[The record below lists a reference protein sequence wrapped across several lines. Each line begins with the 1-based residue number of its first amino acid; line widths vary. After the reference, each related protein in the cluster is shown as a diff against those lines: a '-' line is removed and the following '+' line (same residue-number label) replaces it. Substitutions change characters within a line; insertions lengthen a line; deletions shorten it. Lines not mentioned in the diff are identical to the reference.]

1 MLALIDKHEISSS
14 NLELE
19 ITENAVM
26 KNFEVSNKFLERMQK
41 AGIPIALDDFGTCYS
56 SLNYIMKLPI
66 SNIKIDRSF
75 INNIEQDQQQYQIVY
90 SIIELAKTLGLEI
103 TIEGIE
109 TEKQKALF
117 QKRKVDYLQGFHLSS
132 PLPADKV
139 EQFFLSN

>member
-41 AGIPIALDDFGTCYS
+41 AGIPIALDDFGTGYS

>member
-1 MLALIDKHEISSS
+1 L
-14 NLELE
+14 
-19 ITENAVM
+19 
-26 KNFEVSNKFLERMQK
+26 QK
-41 AGIPIALDDFGTCYS
+41 AGIPIALDDFGTGYS